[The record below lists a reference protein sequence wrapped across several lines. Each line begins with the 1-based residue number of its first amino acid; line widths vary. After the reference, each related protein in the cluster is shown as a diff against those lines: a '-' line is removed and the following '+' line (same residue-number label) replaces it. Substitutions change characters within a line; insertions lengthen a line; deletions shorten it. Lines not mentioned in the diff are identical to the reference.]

1 MTQEA
6 RRLPWAC
13 TQPHRPAPAPP
24 PGPGTQACAPEAA
37 QAKRHSWEPPQDK
50 PLTSLRSE
58 GQTNVTVTA
67 GLWPSQKSGFPASSF
82 T

>member
-1 MTQEA
+1 MGRPRKLFDCPVPA
-6 RRLPWAC
+6 PGPS
-13 TQPHRPAPAPP
+13 TQPQP
-24 PGPGTQACAPEAA
+24 QACAPQAA
-37 QAKRHSWEPPQDK
+37 QANMRSWEPPQDK

-67 GLWPSQKSGFPASSF
+67 GLWPSQKSSFPPCSF